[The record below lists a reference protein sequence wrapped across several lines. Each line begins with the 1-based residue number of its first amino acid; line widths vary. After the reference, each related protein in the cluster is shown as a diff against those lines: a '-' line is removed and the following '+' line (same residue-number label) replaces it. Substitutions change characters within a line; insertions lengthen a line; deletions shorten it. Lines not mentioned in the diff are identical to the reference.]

1 VGSIISLLT
10 KDVAMPVAEIP
21 ELTAKSAETQSS
33 PWAKAVLCGLIGTTI
48 VTLAWGCLRAYTSVL
63 ETRNLR
69 LVVAALLWTL
79 GILVPVYGWV
89 SDWVLKAGF
98 IRALPINLFVSVLGA
113 LHVLGGDWLACALAH
128 KHLVWWDGVTLTALV
143 ITAGMPLGL
152 YRRMVKV
159 IDECFKDFQK
169 YGSKADKSQR

>member
-1 VGSIISLLT
+1 
-10 KDVAMPVAEIP
+10 MPVAEIP
-21 ELTAKSAETQSS
+21 QLTDKSAETQSA
-33 PWAKAVLCGLIGTTI
+33 PWGKAVLCGIIGTTI
-48 VTLAWGCLRAYTSVL
+48 VTLAWGYLRAYTNVL
-63 ETRNLR
+63 DTRNLR
-69 LVVAALLWTL
+69 LLVAALLWAL

-113 LHVLGGDWLACALAH
+113 IHVLGGDWLACSLAR
-128 KHLVWWDGVTLTALV
+128 KHLVWWDGVTLTALL

-152 YRRMVKV
+152 YRRMVTV

-169 YGSKADKSQR
+169 YGSKTGKSQR